1 MSSGDRRPH
10 RLSSLLRKALSVFLF
25 LFIGTGLS
33 IDRFGQ
39 QDRASR
45 APVIV
50 VLGCG
55 VRPDGQPSDSLRG
68 RTMKALRL
76 YRRGMAKKILFTGG
90 RGTWGSPES
99 IVAASLAKRLG
110 VPAQDVLIEQSSH
123 STRENASCAKDIIDG
138 YGWKTATIVSDPY
151 HLLRATLY
159 FKAVGVEAFPS
170 PAREVERN
178 RKIPLRLFYTARE
191 VMLLPAAVFALTFS
205 PPMPRQPRPAN

>member
-1 MSSGDRRPH
+1 MSSGDSRPN
-10 RLSSLLRKALSVFLF
+10 RYSLLLRRTLFVFLI
-25 LFIGTGLS
+25 LFVGMVLF

-39 QDRASR
+39 RDSARR

-55 VRPDGQPSDSLRG
+55 VTPEGQPSDSLRG
-68 RTMKALRL
+68 RTMKAVRL

-99 IVAASLAKRLG
+99 IVASSLAKRLG
-110 VPAQDVLIEQSSH
+110 VPAHDVLLEQNSH
-123 STRENASCAKDIIDG
+123 STRENALYAKIIMDG
-138 YGWKTATIVSDPY
+138 YGWKRAIIVSDPY

-159 FKAVGVEAFPS
+159 FRAVGVEAFPS

-178 RKIPLRLFYTARE
+178 RRIPLRLFYTARE
-191 VMLLPAAVFALTFS
+191 VMLFPAAVFALTFS
-205 PPMPRQPRPAN
+205 PSQPR